1 MPIALRWSLISVL
14 SLLGLAG
21 LVQLPLA
28 PPLLSRTGVQTD
40 QVLADLESQE
50 ANQDMEAR
58 AAEVLSGFVGAELTR
73 YIWGGFSGY
82 LDVLGI
88 ALPEGLDP
96 RLSEVPG
103 MVQLTLVPRSG
114 TVRYVARVEAVQNV
128 AKGVACRGSGEPGRF
143 GFEGGRLRCPSGW
156 QELPLDRRDG

>member
-1 MPIALRWSLISVL
+1 
-14 SLLGLAG
+14 
-21 LVQLPLA
+21 
-28 PPLLSRTGVQTD
+28 LLSRTGVQTD
-40 QVLADLESQE
+40 QVLAELESQE

-96 RLSEVPG
+96 RLSEAPG